1 MNRNTIGAAAPAQ
14 DATSRHAWDRIA
26 PGYDRTNTPTQ
37 MWLGAEGLKRMGLR
51 AGMSFLDVAAGSG
64 ALAIP
69 AARLGA
75 NVTAVDQS
83 AVMLELLAKRAH
95 AEKLQIEC
103 RVMDGHALA
112 FASDSF
118 DAAGSQ
124 FGVMLFPDMPT
135 GIREMARVAKPGGRV
150 LVIAYGDPH
159 SIDFLTLF
167 VHAVRT
173 VRPEFSGPPS
183 DPPPLPFQLR
193 DPRRLRS
200 ELLGAGL
207 KSAHVETI
215 VESTQ
220 FDGGAAFWDWLI
232 SSNPIVAEILEQ
244 LRLSAKKRET
254 LVHAIDELVRAR
266 ANGDEITTLSNPVNV
281 GVGVK

>member
-1 MNRNTIGAAAPAQ
+1 MNRNTISATAPAQ
-14 DATSRHAWDRIA
+14 AETSRHAWDRIA

-37 MWLGAEGLKRMGLR
+37 MWLAAEGLKRLGLR
-51 AGMSFLDVAAGSG
+51 PGMSFLDVAAGSG

-75 NVTAVDQS
+75 TVTAVDQS
-83 AVMLELLAKRAH
+83 SVMLELLAKRAD
-95 AEKLQIEC
+95 AEKLRIEC
-103 RVMDGHALA
+103 CVMDGQALDLA
-112 FASDSF
+112 GGF

-135 GIREMARVAKPGGRV
+135 GIGEMVRVTKSGGRV

-167 VHAVRT
+167 VQAART

-183 DPPPLPFQLR
+183 DPPPLPFQLK
-193 DPRRLRS
+193 DPRRLRGI
-200 ELLGAGL
+200 LLDAGL
-207 KSAHVETI
+207 KSVQVETI
-215 VESTQ
+215 TESTQ
-220 FDGGAAFWDWLI
+220 FASGAAFWDWLI
-232 SSNPIVAEILEQ
+232 SSNPIVAEILEE
-244 LRLSAKKRET
+244 LRLSPSEREALQRAVDG
-254 LVHAIDELVRAR
+254 LVQDRADG
-266 ANGDEITTLSNPVNV
+266 NGIATLSNPVNI

>member
-1 MNRNTIGAAAPAQ
+1 MNRTTISSATPAQ
-14 DATSRHAWDRIA
+14 DETSRQAWDRIA

-37 MWLGAEGLKRMGLR
+37 MWLGAEGCKRMGLR

-75 NVTAVDQS
+75 SVTAVDQS
-83 AVMLELLAKRAH
+83 SVMLELLAKRAH

-103 RVMDGHALA
+103 RVMDGQALG
-112 FASDSF
+112 FAAGSF

-135 GIREMARVAKPGGRV
+135 GIREMVRVTRSGGRV

-173 VRPEFSGPPS
+173 VRPEFSGPPF
-183 DPPPLPFQLR
+183 DPPPLPFQLQ
-193 DPRRLRS
+193 DPRRLRT
-200 ELLGAGL
+200 EFLGAGL
-207 KSAHVETI
+207 KNVQVETI
-215 VESTQ
+215 KESTQ
-220 FDGGAAFWDWLI
+220 FASGAAFWDWVI
-232 SSNPIVAEILEQ
+232 SSNPIVAEILAE
-244 LRLSAKKRET
+244 LRLSATERET
-254 LVHAIDELVRAR
+254 LVHAVDELVRAR
-266 ANGDEITTLSNPVNV
+266 ATRDEITTLSNPVNV
-281 GVGVK
+281 GVGIK